1 MSIKVL
7 IVDDH
12 GLFRQGLEMLLM
24 AQLSCSTVLHA
35 ATGQEALDYQA
46 QDQDIDLVLLD
57 YNLGADHGLDILQ
70 KLKKCDP
77 ALPVAMVSGR
87 DEPQVILSALGSGA
101 SGFVPKS
108 LAPEDIVF
116 AIQQVI
122 DGGIYVPSSLLDT
135 NPRTTPVEDT
145 QSIQK
150 QLQHL
155 ADIARRVIR
164 EKNLDVCDQADVENE
179 MTSTLNRLVRELQ
192 EDRDYLELLA
202 FQDDLTGVA
211 NRRLFDERL
220 DQALRNSRRNCTF
233 ISLIYLDLDH
243 FKRINDTL
251 GHPAGDVLLKKIAQ
265 RLVSSVRE
273 VDTVARLGGDEFTV
287 ILVDVDS
294 IDGLEGHLTRLRNTI
309 KQVITLENGKQ
320 CTPSVSIGAALSDGD
335 ETAESLM
342 KRADSAL
349 YQVKEN
355 GRDHF
360 RIAAL
365 NQ

>member
-1 MSIKVL
+1 
-7 IVDDH
+7 
-12 GLFRQGLEMLLM
+12 MLLM

-122 DGGIYVPSSLLDT
+122 EGGIYVPSSLLDT

-164 EKNLDVCDQADVENE
+164 EKNLDICDQADVESE

-251 GHPAGDVLLKKIAQ
+251 GHPAGDALLKKVAQ
-265 RLVSSVRE
+265 RLVTSVRE

-342 KRADSAL
+342 KRADNAL
-349 YQVKEN
+349 YQVKEH

-360 RIAAL
+360 RIAPI